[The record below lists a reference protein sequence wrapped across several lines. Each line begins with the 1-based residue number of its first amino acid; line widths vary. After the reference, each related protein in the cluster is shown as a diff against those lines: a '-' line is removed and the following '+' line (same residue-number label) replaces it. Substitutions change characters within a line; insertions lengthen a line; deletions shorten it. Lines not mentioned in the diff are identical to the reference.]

1 MTLKKDPKRVI
12 ATLEL
17 LASLVAV
24 KLWMPESRDPIKAVC
39 WLKGMTDN
47 LGNTVSKWMSTKFPL
62 TIFVMDLSE
71 FLRRGKC
78 QLSLEWLRRDK
89 NQLADDLTSQIFDSF
104 DMNLRV
110 RWSPVEQ
117 HWHVLSRFLEH
128 SKEFHSE
135 MKKRKSEVLPQEP
148 KKRKI
153 QKRLDPW

>member
-1 MTLKKDPKRVI
+1 MDEHEVSFDNFCDGSLRISQKR
-12 ATLEL
+12 E
-17 LASLVAV
+17 
-24 KLWMPESRDPIKAVC
+24 
-39 WLKGMTDN
+39 
-47 LGNTVSKWMSTKFPL
+47 VSTFFGSGCVEIRISWQ
-62 TIFVMDLSE
+62 I
-71 FLRRGKC
+71 
-78 QLSLEWLRRDK
+78 
-89 NQLADDLTSQIFDSF
+89 DLTSQIFDSF